1 MSPIKKMKFP
11 LLMLTGFMLLTV
23 SGCYYDVVEELY
35 PGDASCDTTQVTYT
49 GDILPLLQAQCLVC
63 HSAGSN
69 QGNVNL
75 EGYTQVKTY
84 AENGKLM
91 GSVSHA
97 SGYVAMPQGAA
108 QLSSCYV
115 NKIRAWINRGAP
127 NN

>member
-1 MSPIKKMKFP
+1 MRPMIKIKSPF
-11 LLMLTGFMLLTV
+11 LLLAGLSLLTM

-35 PGDASCDTTQVTYT
+35 PGDASCDTSQVTYT
-49 GDILPLLQAQCLVC
+49 GDILPLLQAQCMVC
-63 HSAGSN
+63 HSAAAS

-84 AENGKLM
+84 ADNGKLL

-108 QLSSCYV
+108 QLSSCNV